1 MTTEPGIPELPEP
14 PAPAAQPPPLPPR
27 IKIEEVSQ
35 TKRKWIL
42 ELHPDHIA
50 LHSEFEPRPW
60 VFTRAEMWDKVELLA
75 PIKVL
80 AVRKPRAINFKLSPE
95 ALAAFK
101 RWLGPLTS
109 ADLRKVLKKRYS
121 WVLPIAFIIAITSL
135 PMSGD
140 PAQGIKPVPVDPL
153 GLALGVLLGGIWVWA
168 RYRPMR
174 IIFLVDAV
182 WFAFVAGR
190 NILNVL
196 GGSNKWWLL
205 FSAWLL
211 LLAFWGVKWF
221 AHFGP
226 MREPENRPQ
235 SASSA

>member
-1 MTTEPGIPELPEP
+1 MPEP
-14 PAPAAQPPPLPPR
+14 PAPAVQPPPLPPR
-27 IKIEEVSQ
+27 LEIEEVSQ

-60 VFTRAEMWDKVELLA
+60 VFTRGELWDKLELMA

-101 RWLGPLTS
+101 
-109 ADLRKVLKKRYS
+109 
-121 WVLPIAFIIAITSL
+121 
-135 PMSGD
+135 
-140 PAQGIKPVPVDPL
+140 QKPVPVDPL
-153 GLALGVLLGGIWVWA
+153 GIALGLLLGGIWVWA

-182 WFAFVAGR
+182 WFAFVAAR

-205 FSAWLL
+205 FSAWLV
-211 LLAFWGVKWF
+211 LLAYWGVKWF
-221 AHFGP
+221 VHFGP
-226 MREPENRPQ
+226 MKEAENRPQ
-235 SASSA
+235 PAPSP